1 MVNKYHQAFN
11 VIKPLA
17 KIAGQKT
24 VGAVKSAAIKAK
36 AKASEFNVKQGYTKA
51 KEKLDKTL
59 NKTDAILKKFG
70 KTIDKQKKIMGD
82 K

>member
-1 MVNKYHQAFN
+1 MSKYYNAYKA
-11 VIKPLA
+11 VKPLA

-36 AKASEFNVKQGYTKA
+36 AKALEFNVKQGYTKA

-70 KTIDKQKKIMGD
+70 KTIDKQKKIMRD

>member
-1 MVNKYHQAFN
+1 MAKDW
-11 VIKPLA
+11 IK
-17 KIAGQKT
+17 G
-24 VGAVKSAAIKAK
+24 AIKRPGAFTKK
-36 AKASEFNVKQGYTKA
+36 AKASEFNVKQGYRKA